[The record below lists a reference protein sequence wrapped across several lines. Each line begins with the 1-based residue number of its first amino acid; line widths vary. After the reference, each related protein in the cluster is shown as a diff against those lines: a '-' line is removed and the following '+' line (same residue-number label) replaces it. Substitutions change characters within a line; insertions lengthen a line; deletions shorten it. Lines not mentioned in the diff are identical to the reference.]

1 MLLLSRTD
9 SDNPDFRNLVRLLD
23 QDLWKRDGKN
33 QVELAELNCV
43 VALPH
48 AVVAY
53 VHGAPVACG
62 AFQPYSPDVVEIK
75 RVFVQPAWRGQGI
88 AQAILAELERWATES
103 KYTGYVLE
111 TGRNQPEAI
120 RLYEKSGYRRVA
132 NFGKYVGMENSVCMR
147 KAGELPV

>member
-1 MLLLSRTD
+1 M
-9 SDNPDFRNLVRLLD
+9 
-23 QDLWKRDGKN
+23 
-33 QVELAELNCV
+33 VEL
-43 VALPH
+43 
-48 AVVAY
+48 
-53 VHGAPVACG
+53 
-62 AFQPYSPDVVEIK
+62 K

-132 NFGKYVGMENSVCMR
+132 NFGKYVGVKNSVCMQ
-147 KAGELPV
+147 KASELPL